1 MNITMQ
7 GKYQTRD
14 GRAVTLFR
22 TDVKDCYPVVGIISQ
37 PDGTESLANWSRSGR
52 YIDSYEGKSDL
63 IPVPMKHEGWT
74 YINPQTKGMG
84 VSLRTTRGEAVDEIF
99 CPNLVVAHVTW
110 ED

>member
-63 IPVPMKHEGWT
+63 IPVPTKHEGWGVLHGLP
-74 YINPQTKGMG
+74 YIFE
-84 VSLRTTRGEAVDEIF
+84 TREDAERQVRVESSQSKRI
-99 CPNLVVAHVTW
+99 VAHLEW